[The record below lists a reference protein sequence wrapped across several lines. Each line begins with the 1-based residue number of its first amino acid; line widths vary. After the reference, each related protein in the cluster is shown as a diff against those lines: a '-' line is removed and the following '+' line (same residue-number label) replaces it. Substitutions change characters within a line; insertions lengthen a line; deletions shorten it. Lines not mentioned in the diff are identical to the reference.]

1 MLSKRG
7 PSMRQFKTSE
17 SSETELKQ
25 FIRGG
30 RVPEKNCFK
39 ITTLENAI
47 STEDTEKTTKY
58 IK

>member
-1 MLSKRG
+1 
-7 PSMRQFKTSE
+7 MRQFKTSE
-17 SSETELKQ
+17 SIETELKQ

-30 RVPEKNCFK
+30 RAPEKNCFN

-58 IK
+58 IN

>member
-1 MLSKRG
+1 
-7 PSMRQFKTSE
+7 MRQFKTSE

-30 RVPEKNCFK
+30 RAPEKNCFK

>member
-17 SSETELKQ
+17 RVVRELKQ

-30 RVPEKNCFK
+30 RAPEENCFN

-47 STEDTEKTTKY
+47 STEDTEKMTKY
-58 IK
+58 I

>member
-17 SSETELKQ
+17 SIETELKQ

-30 RVPEKNCFK
+30 RAPEKNCFN

-58 IK
+58 IN